1 MVEKNQN
8 LIDFIKDIVEKG
20 IDKNSDIFDC
30 CIQIKLKLKEMLDEP
45 IKLLNLLNECLK
57 PKIIEK
63 RNFGEVFTPVKFIN
77 ESMLQDIE
85 NYYCNK
91 TGNNIWENE
100 NMKWFDPAAGMGNYP
115 ICIYYKLLEGL
126 SYKFPDLNDRKRHI
140 IENQLYMGELNNKN
154 CFIIKQIFNIN
165 NEYKLNLYEGDALE
179 IDIKKTFGIN
189 RFDIIIGNPP
199 YNEEFNNNSATP
211 LYNKFIDYFVDKC
224 NILSFIIPSRWF
236 AGGKGL
242 DKFRKRMLNRKDINF
257 IKHINNASSIFG
269 NFVDIK
275 GGVNYFLIDK
285 EYKGLCSYNNTLI
298 DLTKYDILVE
308 SKYYDI
314 IDKLIG
320 YKSITDI
327 YIGSSFSK
335 LNTNDKKL
343 IDKNTIDKTKLN
355 DYITCYVSHQNG
367 NTKFINKKD
376 IQIKFD
382 FYKVLTPRAAHEGN
396 SGFGKI
402 FIGMKKELF
411 NQSFIAF
418 KTNTLEEAQSLLS
431 YLNCKLPHFMLMIRK
446 ISQDI
451 SSGTCKWIP
460 LPPLDRIWNNDDI
473 YQYFKLNADEIKLIK
488 ETQIKGYI

>member
-1 MVEKNQN
+1 
-8 LIDFIKDIVEKG
+8 
-20 IDKNSDIFDC
+20 
-30 CIQIKLKLKEMLDEP
+30 
-45 IKLLNLLNECLK
+45 
-57 PKIIEK
+57 
-63 RNFGEVFTPVKFIN
+63 
-77 ESMLQDIE
+77 MLQDIE

-100 NMKWFDPAAGMGNYP
+100 NIKWFDPAAGMGNYP

-179 IDIKKTFGIN
+179 IDIKKEFGIN

-199 YNEEFNNNSATP
+199 YNEEFNNNSAAP

-285 EYKGLCSYNNTLI
+285 DYTGLCSYNNTLI

-327 YIGSSFSK
+327 YIGRYFGVES
-335 LNTNDKKL
+335 NDKRL
-343 IDKNTIDKTKLN
+343 IDKDTIDKAKLN
-355 DYITCYVSHQNG
+355 DYITCYVSQQKG
-367 NTKFINKKD
+367 NKKYID
-376 IQIKFD
+376 KKTILRD
-382 FYKVLTPRAAHEGN
+382 TNFYKVITPIAAHSGK
-396 SGFGKI
+396 SGFGNI
-402 FIGMKKELF
+402 FIGLIDEIHTGSY
-411 NQSFIAF
+411 NSF
-418 KTNTLEEAQSLLS
+418 KTKTLDEAKSLLS
-431 YLNCKLPHFMLMIRK
+431 YLNCKLPHFMLMLRK
-446 ISQDI
+446 ISLNI
-451 SSGTCKWIP
+451 SGDTCKWIP